1 MRRER
6 RASTLNPG
14 WRHALA
20 TQAPQAKQREKQMR
34 SLNKTGSRFPGRR
47 ARALFRPCRN
57 SLIPRTPSRRRGRG
71 SGPGRVSSHPLPART
86 AHLSVGL
93 LYLFFKPKPNKY
105 AIY

>member
-6 RASTLNPG
+6 RASNLNPG

-20 TQAPQAKQREKQMR
+20 TQAPQANQREKQVPGKEGACPLS
-34 SLNKTGSRFPGRR
+34 SLQEFPYSAYHKPAPAPGLG
-47 ARALFRPCRN
+47 A
-57 SLIPRTPSRRRGRG
+57 RG

-93 LYLFFKPKPNKY
+93 LFLFFKPKPNKY

>member
-20 TQAPQAKQREKQMR
+20 TQAPQAKQREKQMG

-57 SLIPRTPSRRRGRG
+57 SLIPRTLSRRRRRG
-71 SGPGRVSSHPLPART
+71 SGLGARPCVLTPASGSDGT
-86 AHLSVGL
+86 
-93 LYLFFKPKPNKY
+93 P
-105 AIY
+105 